1 MSYPILTIVLSP
13 SPEAS
18 KAEKSFQ
25 FTDISY
31 KSVDLDL
38 PRSQAP
44 EVANCQRNWDFPPP
58 PPPPSLP
65 GGRRGYGRAGGH
77 MLGL

>member
-58 PPPPSLP
+58 RPPLRSL
-65 GGRRGYGRAGGH
+65 GAGGV
-77 MLGL
+77 MAEPEGTC